1 MLTIMRFTF
10 REAFSRKILLV
21 SVIVALVFLAL
32 YWTGV
37 FFAVRDIER
46 AQNRILAAVIYP
58 QLLLFGLY
66 FGGFIVSFL
75 AILSSAGLI
84 SGDIES
90 GAIQAV
96 ATKPVRR
103 TSIVLGRFFGQGLFL
118 AFYAAVLF
126 AAIYAIVR
134 TLTGMD
140 LAGSGRAMAVFSL
153 QPVVLLAASLLA
165 STLTTTIAGGALTFM
180 LYTLSVIGGVIE
192 QIGWMINNLYLK
204 NAGIVSSL
212 IMPADSLYR
221 KNVHI
226 LLKHQAD
233 SPLASF
239 QQMGP
244 FGSLAEP
251 STWMM
256 VYTLAYVAAL
266 LVLAMYAFKKKDL
279 G

>member
-10 REAFSRKILLV
+10 REAFNRKILLV

-32 YWTGV
+32 YWTGI
-37 FFAVRDIER
+37 FYAVRDIER
-46 AQNRILAAVIYP
+46 SQNSILASVIYS
-58 QLLLFGLY
+58 QFLLLGLY

-84 SGDIES
+84 SGEVES

-96 ATKPVRR
+96 ATKPVSR
-103 TSIVLGRFFGQGLFL
+103 TGIVLGRFFGQGLFL
-118 AFYAAVLF
+118 AFYAAVFF
-126 AAIYAIVR
+126 AAIYAVVR

-140 LAGSGRAMAVFSL
+140 LAGSWRAMAVFSL
-153 QPVVLLAASLLA
+153 QPVVLLSASLLS
-165 STLTTTIAGGALTFM
+165 STLTTTIAGGSVVFM
-180 LYTLSVIGGVIE
+180 LYTLSVIGGFIE
-192 QIGWMINNLYLK
+192 QIGWMINNLPLK
-204 NAGIVSSL
+204 NAGIISSL
-212 IMPADSLYR
+212 IMPVDSLYR

-226 LLKHQAD
+226 LLKPQAD
-233 SPLASF
+233 DPLASF

-244 FGSLAEP
+244 FGSFAEP
-251 STWMM
+251 SMWMM

-266 LVLAMYAFKKKDL
+266 LMLAVYAFNKKDL